1 MTIPSE
7 QVYITDV
14 GPRDGL
20 QSQQTLVPVAGKL
33 ALIDALWAAGIPAI
47 EATSFVSQRAVP
59 QMADADE
66 LMPAINVPTGRGLS
80 ALVPNQ
86 RGLERAIRA
95 GCRQIAIVLSAT
107 ESMNQ
112 RNIRMGLDKAVATAR
127 DTLRDA
133 RDQGLATR
141 AYIAVAFACPFEGNT
156 PTQRVH
162 ALSVAMAEAGAGE
175 IVIADTIG
183 AAAPSDVQRVM
194 QALLQSLPQQKLGLH
209 LHDTRGM
216 ALANAWQGLQM
227 GIRRFDSSIGGL
239 GGCPFAP
246 GAAGNLATE
255 DLALLCEQVGMKT
268 QLNMEALV
276 RAIDVAESLVGYSV
290 GGRSLRWIR
299 QNLPTMA
306 TPFEREAGTAYI
318 PLRHDSKST
327 KSDRDSIPNN

>member
-1 MTIPSE
+1 MSSASE
-7 QVYITDV
+7 QVHITDV

-20 QSQQTLVPVAGKL
+20 QSQKTLVPVAGKL
-33 ALIDALWAAGIPAI
+33 ALINALWGAGMPAI
-47 EATSFVSQRAVP
+47 EATSFVSAKSVP

-66 LMPAINVPTGRGLS
+66 LMPAVAVPTGCRLS

-86 RGLERAIRA
+86 RGLERAVRA
-95 GCRQIAIVLSAT
+95 GCREIAVVLSAT
-107 ESMNQ
+107 ETMNQ
-112 RNIRMGLDKAVATAR
+112 RNIRMGLDKAIATAR

-133 RDQGLATR
+133 QAQGLATR

-156 PTQRVH
+156 PTERVH

-183 AAAPSDVQRVM
+183 AAAPSDVQRVV
-194 QALLQSLPQQKLGLH
+194 QALLQSLPEQKLGLH

-227 GIRRFDSSIGGL
+227 GVRRFDSSIGGL

-255 DLALLCEQVGMKT
+255 DLALLCAQVGLDT
-268 QLNMEALV
+268 QLN
-276 RAIDVAESLVGYSV
+276 
-290 GGRSLRWIR
+290 
-299 QNLPTMA
+299 
-306 TPFEREAGTAYI
+306 
-318 PLRHDSKST
+318 
-327 KSDRDSIPNN
+327 

>member
-1 MTIPSE
+1 MTIESDK
-7 QVYITDV
+7 VRITEV

-20 QSQQTLVPVAGKL
+20 QSQKTLVPAAGKL
-33 ALIDALWAAGIPAI
+33 ALIDALWAAGLPAI
-47 EATSFVSQRAVP
+47 EATSFVSPKAVP

-66 LMPAINVPTGRGLS
+66 LMPAISVPSGRSLS

-86 RGLERAIRA
+86 RGLERAVRA
-95 GCRQIAIVLSAT
+95 GCSEIAVVLSAT
-107 ESMNQ
+107 ETMNQ
-112 RNIRMGLDKAVATAR
+112 RNIRMGLDEAISTSR

-133 RDQGLATR
+133 QAQGLATR

-156 PTQRVH
+156 PTERVY
-162 ALSVAMAEAGAGE
+162 ALSMAMAEAGAGE

-183 AAAPSDVQRVM
+183 AASPSDVQRVVH
-194 QALLQSLPQQKLGLH
+194 ALLQSLPEQKLGLH

-227 GIRRFDSSIGGL
+227 GVRRFDSSIGGL

-255 DLALLCEQVGMKT
+255 DLALLCAQTGLET
-268 QLNMEALV
+268 QLSMAALV
-276 RAIDVAESLVGYSV
+276 RAIDVAETLVGYPL

-299 QNLPTMA
+299 QNLSLFPTSMA
-306 TPFEREAGTAYI
+306 LEAG
-318 PLRHDSKST
+318 
-327 KSDRDSIPNN
+327 

>member
-1 MTIPSE
+1 MSSASE
-7 QVYITDV
+7 QVRITDV

-20 QSQQTLVPVAGKL
+20 QSQKTLVPVAGKL
-33 ALIDALWAAGIPAI
+33 ALIDALWAAGMPAI
-47 EATSFVSQRAVP
+47 EATSFVSPKAVP

-66 LMPAINVPTGRGLS
+66 LMPAIAVPAGRSLS

-86 RGLERAIRA
+86 RGLERAVRA
-95 GCRQIAIVLSAT
+95 GCGEIAVVLSAT
-107 ESMNQ
+107 ETMNQ
-112 RNIRMGLDKAVATAR
+112 RNIRMGLDEAIATAR

-133 RDQGLATR
+133 QAQGLATR
-141 AYIAVAFACPFEGNT
+141 AYIAVAFACPFEGET
-156 PTQRVH
+156 PTEQVY
-162 ALSVAMAEAGAGE
+162 ALSMAMAEAGAGE

-183 AAAPSDVQRVM
+183 AAAPSDVQRVV
-194 QALLQSLPQQKLGLH
+194 QSLLQSLPTHKLGLH

-227 GIRRFDSSIGGL
+227 GVRRFDASIGGL

-255 DLALLCEQVGMKT
+255 DLALLCAQAGLDT

-276 RAIDVAESLVGYSV
+276 RAIDVAETLVGYPV

-299 QNLPTMA
+299 QNLPTLA
-306 TPFEREAGTAYI
+306 TPFALKASPAGI
-318 PLRHDSKST
+318 PQ
-327 KSDRDSIPNN
+327 

>member
-1 MTIPSE
+1 MSSASE
-7 QVYITDV
+7 QVHITDV

-20 QSQQTLVPVAGKL
+20 QSQKTLVPVAGKL
-33 ALIDALWAAGIPAI
+33 ALINALWDAGMPAI
-47 EATSFVSQRAVP
+47 EATSFVSAKSVP

-66 LMPAINVPTGRGLS
+66 LMPAVAVPTGRRLS

-86 RGLERAIRA
+86 RGLERAVRA
-95 GCRQIAIVLSAT
+95 GCREIAVVLSAT
-107 ESMNQ
+107 ETMNQ
-112 RNIRMGLDKAVATAR
+112 RNIRMGLDEAIATAR

-133 RDQGLATR
+133 QAQGLATR

-156 PTQRVH
+156 PTERVH
-162 ALSVAMAEAGAGE
+162 ALGVAMAEAGAGE

-183 AAAPSDVQRVM
+183 AAAPSDVQRVV
-194 QALLQSLPQQKLGLH
+194 QALLQSLPEQKLGLH

-227 GIRRFDSSIGGL
+227 GVRRFDSSIGGL

-255 DLALLCEQVGMKT
+255 DLALLCAQVGLDT
-268 QLNMEALV
+268 QLNMDGLV
-276 RAIDVAESLVGYSV
+276 RAIDVAESLVGYPV

-299 QNLPTMA
+299 QNLPTLG
-306 TPFEREAGTAYI
+306 TPFTREASTACV
-318 PLRHDSKST
+318 PQ
-327 KSDRDSIPNN
+327 

>member
-1 MTIPSE
+1 MSIAFE
-7 QVYITDV
+7 QVRITDV

-20 QSQQTLVPVAGKL
+20 QSQKTLVPVAGKL
-33 ALIDALWAAGIPAI
+33 ALIDALWATGISAI
-47 EATSFVSQRAVP
+47 EATSFVSPKAVP

-66 LMPAINVPTGRGLS
+66 LMTAIVVPAGCRLS
-80 ALVPNQ
+80 ALVPNL
-86 RGLERAIRA
+86 RGLERAVLA
-95 GCRQIAIVLSAT
+95 GCREIAVVLSAT
-107 ESMNQ
+107 ETMNQ
-112 RNIRMGLDKAVATAR
+112 RNIRMGLDEAIATAR

-133 RDQGLATR
+133 QAQGLATR

-156 PTQRVH
+156 PTERVH

-183 AAAPSDVQRVM
+183 AAAPSDVQRVV
-194 QALLQSLPQQKLGLH
+194 QALLQSLPGHMLGLH

-227 GIRRFDSSIGGL
+227 GVRRFDASIGGL

-255 DLALLCEQVGMKT
+255 DLALLCAQAGLNT
-268 QLNMEALV
+268 QLDMDALV
-276 RAIDVAESLVGYSV
+276 RAIDVAETLVGYPV

-299 QNLPTMA
+299 QNLPTLA
-306 TPFEREAGTAYI
+306 TPSEREASTA
-318 PLRHDSKST
+318 RV
-327 KSDRDSIPNN
+327 RQ